1 MRKDE
6 NFDVPL
12 FYDDGNDDTDDL
24 YATPLEDL
32 RLEDPDP
39 EQDQDAGS
47 EEYTEDGTEYSSEDD
62 EEEDYDDEYD
72 EQYGEAYRDFLPQA
86 QKSKGK
92 GTLVLISLAA
102 LGLCA
107 AFFLASAAC
116 QVHDNDMLAE
126 QIDAIS
132 FEMPQVEGPPKPTA
146 SVEDILTQPIQLEM
160 PSTDLPDKAAKNIR
174 AKEEKKKTSTLHEED
189 YKVYTDAA
197 SHFLIADQLEK
208 TFGTL
213 YCDAWDMQVNL
224 AYSNSQKFLDASD
237 TACVLT
243 PEIKNLPGV
252 GETAGAAVILDY
264 NDQAFSALQS
274 AKPGDRLYIKTVYG
288 EFIYAVSKTQL
299 GMASKNGQS
308 IILDNNENLMDYC
321 TSGKFKGIVL
331 CTNYPFDSQEDTN
344 YRYVVFARLIDGTS
358 MTL

>member
-1 MRKDE
+1 MRNKDD

-12 FYDDGNDDTDDL
+12 FYDDGKDEVDDSFNAHLVDTDL
-24 YATPLEDL
+24 
-32 RLEDPDP
+32 
-39 EQDQDAGS
+39 
-47 EEYTEDGTEYSSEDD
+47 DD
-62 EEEDYDDEYD
+62 EESDTDIEDDDAEDEEYDDENYD
-72 EQYGEAYRDFLPQA
+72 DNYDGQYGEAYRDYLPQV
-86 QKSKGK
+86 QKEPKR
-92 GTLVLISLAA
+92 GTLILIALAA
-102 LGLCA
+102 FGLCA
-107 AFFLASAAC
+107 SFFLVSAAG
-116 QVHDNDMLAE
+116 QVHNNDMLAE

-146 SVEDILTQPIQLEM
+146 SVEDILTQPIQLKM
-160 PSTDLPDKAAKNIR
+160 PSTDLPDKVAKNIR

-197 SHFLIADQLEK
+197 SHFLIADQLGK

-243 PEIKNLPGV
+243 PDIKNLPGV
-252 GETAGAAVILDY
+252 GETSGAAVILDY

-299 GMASKNGQS
+299 GMTSKDGQS

-321 TSGKFKGIVL
+321 TSGKFKGVVL
-331 CTNYPFDSQEDTN
+331 CTNYPFDNQEDTD

>member
-1 MRKDE
+1 MRNRDE

-12 FYDDGNDDTDDL
+12 FYDDGNDDTDDSF
-24 YATPLEDL
+24 ATPLKEL
-32 RLEDPDP
+32 HLEDEEPD
-39 EQDQDAGS
+39 DAD
-47 EEYTEDGTEYSSEDD
+47 TDRKNK
-62 EEEDYDDEYD
+62 EYD
-72 EQYGEAYRDFLPQA
+72 GQYGEDYRSFLPQT
-86 QKSKGK
+86 QKSSGK
-92 GTLVLISLAA
+92 GTLALITLAA
-102 LGLCA
+102 FGLCA
-107 AFFLASAAC
+107 AFFLVSAAG
-116 QVHDNDMLAE
+116 QVHDNDVLAE

-132 FEMPQVEGPPKPTA
+132 FELPQIEGPPKPTA
-146 SVEDILTQPIQLEM
+146 SVEDVLTQSIQLDM
-160 PSTDLPDKAAKNIR
+160 PSTDLPDKVAKNIR

-197 SHFLIADQLEK
+197 SHFLISDQLEK

-213 YCDAWDMQVNL
+213 YCDAWNMQVNL
-224 AYSNSQKFLDASD
+224 AYSNSQKFLDADD

-243 PEIKNLPGV
+243 PEIKNLPGI

-299 GMASKNGQS
+299 GMASKDGQS

-321 TSGKFKGIVL
+321 TSGKFKGIVM
-331 CTNYPFDSQEDTN
+331 CTNYPFDSQEDTD
-344 YRYVVFARLIDGTS
+344 YRYVVFARLLDGTS